1 LTVDFLINIFLNIVR
16 KQKENC
22 TKKKTQR
29 QRKRRNPLVM
39 AMHLL
44 TKLMVDQFVVV
55 LNNFHMNYEI
65 VYWML
70 DIDDDDD
77 NQ

>member
-1 LTVDFLINIFLNIVR
+1 
-16 KQKENC
+16 
-22 TKKKTQR
+22 
-29 QRKRRNPLVM
+29 M

-55 LNNFHMNYEI
+55 VSNFHRNYEI
-65 VYWML
+65 VHWVL

-77 NQ
+77 DNQWIAYKHYMTMDQMLMMGLGLMMILINLHR

>member
-1 LTVDFLINIFLNIVR
+1 
-16 KQKENC
+16 
-22 TKKKTQR
+22 
-29 QRKRRNPLVM
+29 M